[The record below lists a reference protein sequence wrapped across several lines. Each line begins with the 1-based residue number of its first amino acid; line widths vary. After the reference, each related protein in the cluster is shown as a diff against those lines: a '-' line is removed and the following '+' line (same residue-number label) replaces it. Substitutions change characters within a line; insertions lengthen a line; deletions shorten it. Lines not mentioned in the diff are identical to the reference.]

1 MKEETMPVIKRAAKT
16 DEHTLAGAAGL
27 HLSYAILGFLFARTP
42 VFGSLLPFG
51 AAAAAAAPE
60 AYLLS
65 TLFGSAMGY
74 ALPLSDGTGGLRYI
88 AAVLMIVMLRR
99 LLPVGLRMKGCTLS
113 MIFAFGTCLATSIA
127 VLFIG
132 SASFMDGAMLLAEAM
147 LAGGTAYFLER
158 FLRMIGTKNSFRELS
173 QYELTSLVIT
183 LAVALMSL
191 TQFQIAGIS
200 PARIAAAVLV
210 LIAARYGR
218 QSAGA
223 VTGVVTGFAMSLT
236 GDGLSHLM
244 GSFGVG
250 GLLAGAFAPLGTLP
264 GCAAF
269 LLVNAIVSIG
279 SGLTMTVMIT
289 IYEITIA
296 TVLFLAMPKAWG
308 QKLAGLFAPKSAPV
322 KVDGFKKSV
331 LMRMD
336 FAAHALRYVSESVEA
351 VAYKLHRMTEPAI
364 DEVYAASRDKLC
376 RSCENYEACWK
387 KEEKK
392 RAADFRN
399 MGQTLRSF
407 GRMEAALLPEGLAE
421 SCVQRM
427 ALCKTV
433 SDEYTDFVQ
442 RESGSRRIDEVRS
455 VIVEQFVSMSD
466 IIEELSAGI
475 DSSDRVDEGA
485 EERIGSLLRDIGIE
499 TENICCGID
508 NNGHMLIEIRTK
520 APAKR
525 FSRKYMTEEISRAC
539 GRAMGAMNITEA
551 GGEVL
556 ITLSEKAPL
565 RAQFG
570 AAQHVCNNAEYCG
583 DCFEYFQDGRGR
595 AMMIISDGM
604 GSGGRAAVDGAM
616 GAGLLSRLLKAGF
629 GYDSSLKIVNSA
641 MLFKSS
647 DESLTTIDLV
657 SLDLYSGRTEFLKA
671 GAPVTFIRRGK
682 RVSRLSCDSLPVG
695 ILKETTFERKSMSLG
710 AGDVIVMV
718 SDGAI
723 EEGEEWL
730 IRRLESW
737 DGDNAQE
744 LAELLG
750 SEAKLQRI
758 DRHDDDITVVAMRV
772 EAA

>member
-1 MKEETMPVIKRAAKT
+1 MPAAKRVTKT

-27 HLSYAILGFLFARTP
+27 HLSYAILGFLFARTS
-42 VFGSLLPFG
+42 VFGSLMPFG
-51 AAAAAAAPE
+51 AAAVAAAPE

-74 ALPLSDGTGGLRYI
+74 ALPPADGTGGLRYI
-88 AAVLMIVMLRR
+88 AAVLMTVMLRR
-99 LLPVGLRMKGCTLS
+99 LFPRGLKIKGCTLS
-113 MIFAFGTCLATSIA
+113 MVFALGTCLATSIT
-127 VLFIG
+127 VIFLG

-158 FLRMIGTKNSFRELS
+158 FLRIVGTKNSLRDLS
-173 QYELTSLVIT
+173 QYELTSLAIT
-183 LAVALMSL
+183 LAVVLMSL

-236 GDGLSHLM
+236 QDGLYHLM

-250 GLLAGAFAPLGTLP
+250 GLLAGAFAPVGTLP
-264 GCAAF
+264 SCAAF
-269 LLVNAIVSIG
+269 LIMNAIVSIG
-279 SGLTMTVMIT
+279 SGMTMTVMIT
-289 IYEITIA
+289 IYEIVIA
-296 TVLFLAMPKAWG
+296 TALFLAMPKAWG
-308 QKLAGLFAPKSAPV
+308 QKLAGFFAPKSAPV

-376 RSCENYEACWK
+376 RSCANYESCWK
-387 KEEKK
+387 QEEKE
-392 RAADFRN
+392 RAADFRK

-407 GRMEAALLPEGLAE
+407 GRMEAALLPEGLAK
-421 SCVQRM
+421 SCVQRV
-427 ALCKTV
+427 ALCKII
-433 SDEYTDFVQ
+433 SDEYTDYVQ

-466 IIEELSAGI
+466 IIEELSHGI
-475 DSSDRVDEGA
+475 DGSDRVDEGA
-485 EERIGSLLRDIGIE
+485 EERVGALLRDIGIE

-539 GRAMGAMNITEA
+539 GRTMGAMNITEA

-556 ITLSEKAPL
+556 INLSEKAPL

-583 DCFEYFQDGRGR
+583 DSFEYFQDGRGH

-641 MLFKSS
+641 MIFKSS

-682 RVSRLSCDSLPVG
+682 RVDRLSCESLPVG
-695 ILKETTFERKSMSLG
+695 ILKETTFERKSVSLG
-710 AGDVIVMV
+710 AGDVVVMV
-718 SDGAI
+718 SDGAV
-723 EEGEEWL
+723 EEGEDWL
-730 IRRLESW
+730 VRRLENW